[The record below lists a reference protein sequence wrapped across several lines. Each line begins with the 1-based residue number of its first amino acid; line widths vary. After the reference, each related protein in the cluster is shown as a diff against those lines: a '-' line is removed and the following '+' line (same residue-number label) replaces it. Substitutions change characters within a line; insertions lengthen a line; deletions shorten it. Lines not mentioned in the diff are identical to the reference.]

1 MKVGLRELV
10 FILLLM
16 AIPVAAWWFVFRPQN
31 LRNTETMKQIE
42 AKQAKL
48 RELNQ
53 ATATIGNLK
62 KEISDL
68 ENAIEF
74 FRSKLPNEKEID
86 KVLREV
92 WRLAESNQ
100 LTAKS
105 IRTLG
110 PGADKAP
117 IATPAGPAEQPIAMQ
132 LEGDFRGFYGF
143 LQSLENQ
150 PRIMRIK
157 KMVLE
162 KLKKGPEG
170 HIEAKFDMSIF
181 FERSAKEEPC
191 PDRNS
196 T

>member
-86 KVLREV
+86 KVLQEV
-92 WRLAESNQ
+92 WRLAEMNQ
-100 LTAKS
+100 LTTKS
-105 IRTLG
+105 IRTVDR
-110 PGADKAP
+110 PGAQGTFAAAD
-117 IATPAGPAEQPIAMQ
+117 GPHAEQPIAMK
-132 LEGDFRGFYGF
+132 LEGDYMGFYSF
-143 LQSLENQ
+143 LLALENQ
-150 PRIMRIK
+150 PRIMRIRKMTLK
-157 KMVLE
+157 KMD
-162 KLKKGPEG
+162 KGPEG
-170 HIEAKFDMSIF
+170 SMQAEFVMSVF
-181 FERSAKEEPC
+181 FERGGK
-191 PDRNS
+191 DRPWPVKS
-196 T
+196 